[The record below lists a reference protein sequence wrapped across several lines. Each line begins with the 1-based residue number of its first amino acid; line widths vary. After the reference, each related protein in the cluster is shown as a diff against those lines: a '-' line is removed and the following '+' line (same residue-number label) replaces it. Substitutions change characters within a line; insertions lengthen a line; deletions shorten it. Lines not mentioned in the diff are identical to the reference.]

1 MYGYFKDIILPKK
14 LIAIED
20 LIDKLFNKNGAYCT
34 KYFISSQ
41 RRKLSI
47 LNIKLTKAIEEYFN
61 NKNGEP
67 FPDRR
72 KIIISRNGYCIEK

>member
-1 MYGYFKDIILPKK
+1 MEHIVRSTLLG
-14 LIAIED
+14 
-20 LIDKLFNKNGAYCT
+20 
-34 KYFISSQ
+34 SSQ

-61 NKNGEP
+61 NKNEEP

-72 KIIISRNGYCIEK
+72 KIIISRNGYCIDI